1 VVVDV
6 WHKVCQACQ
15 MARNISPPPGKKPVT
30 LSDARRLL
38 REAFLG
44 HATSSKIHELAARLY
59 DMAMTGDLQA
69 AKLYLTN
76 TLGKVENEQEGAA
89 SVTVTFNRPEVD
101 PGESDPI

>member
-1 VVVDV
+1 MPS
-6 WHKVCQACQ
+6 KL
-15 MARNISPPPGKKPVT
+15 SPPRQKPVT

-44 HATSSKIHELAARLY
+44 HATSSKIHELAAKLY
-59 DMAMTGDLQA
+59 DMAMAGDLKA
-69 AKLYLTN
+69 AQIYLTN

-89 SVTVTFNRPEVD
+89 SVTVTFNRPQVD